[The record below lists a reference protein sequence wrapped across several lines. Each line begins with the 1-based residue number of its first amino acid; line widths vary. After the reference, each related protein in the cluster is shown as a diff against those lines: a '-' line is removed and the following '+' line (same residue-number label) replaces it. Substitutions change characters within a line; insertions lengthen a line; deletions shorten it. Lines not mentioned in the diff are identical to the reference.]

1 QKKAKKPASSYG
13 PEMRARDLPMEN
25 KFPQNS
31 HSLDAVNKAME
42 DNNW

>member
-1 QKKAKKPASSYG
+1 KAKKPASSYG

-31 HSLDAVNKAME
+31 HSLDAVSKAME
-42 DNNW
+42 SNNW